1 MKKTIFL
8 FLLMLGVA
16 FANAQTKLAGHTYR
30 NANVM
35 TSMMDKMMRDTE
47 AMVRENVNTVIAAA
61 EKKKGR
67 KLTAEE
73 RKELMEKAVAES
85 KAMIANLMKTAL
97 TIDFKDEKKLTIN
110 MDVTVNEE
118 AMKQLGIN
126 WLKRKELKTLVS
138 VVPSFNGEYIV
149 KDHLVI
155 VYEDKQPSDTLRVS
169 PDGKKLYGKMDGI
182 NYTLT
187 RTK

>member
-8 FLLMLGVA
+8 FLLMLSVA

-67 KLTAEE
+67 TLTAEE
-73 RKELMEKAVAES
+73 RKEL
-85 KAMIANLMKTAL
+85 
-97 TIDFKDEKKLTIN
+97 IDFKDEKKLTIN

-126 WLKRKELKTLVS
+126 WLKRKALKTLVS
-138 VVPSFNGEYIV
+138 VAPSFNGEYIV